1 MIDSPAIGK
10 PPGNGTEEAG
20 QMDHAR
26 PPIANRVK
34 ERLAAGSL
42 VLCLGMRQAR
52 TPDLAMIADACGFD
66 AFYIDMEHSTIT
78 LDTAAALASAALGI
92 GITPIVRTAGQA
104 PHDAERLLDGGAL
117 GIIYPHVGTREEAL
131 RFVAACKF
139 PPAGHRSVAG
149 SGPAQ
154 LYRRLPLAEVN
165 RLGNEITLCIAM
177 IETPEGIA
185 NANAIADVPGLD
197 MLLIGSNDL
206 CTELGIPG
214 QLHHPKLKE
223 AYATVGRACAAH
235 GKTLGIGGV
244 RGDPELTR
252 ELLALGARFMI
263 AGSDV
268 SYLMAAAGEDVRAI
282 RALDVA
288 ARR

>member
-1 MIDSPAIGK
+1 
-10 PPGNGTEEAG
+10 
-20 QMDHAR
+20 MDDER

-34 ERLAAGSL
+34 QLLAAGQL
-42 VLCLGMRQAR
+42 VLCLGTRQAR
-52 TPDLAMIADACGFD
+52 TPDIAMIAEASGFD

-104 PHDAERLLDGGAL
+104 PHDASRLLDGGAL

-131 RFVAACKF
+131 GFVAACKF
-139 PPAGHRSVAG
+139 PPMGHRSVAG

-154 LYRRLPLAEVN
+154 LYRRLPLAEIN
-165 RLGNEITLCIAM
+165 RMGNESTLCIAM

-185 NANAIADVPGLD
+185 NADAIADVAGLD

-223 AYATVGRACAAH
+223 AYVAIARAAAAH
-235 GKTLGIGGV
+235 GKVLGIGGV

-268 SYLMAAAGEDVRAI
+268 NYLMAAAEQDVRAI
-282 RALDVA
+282 RALEGAV
-288 ARR
+288 RP